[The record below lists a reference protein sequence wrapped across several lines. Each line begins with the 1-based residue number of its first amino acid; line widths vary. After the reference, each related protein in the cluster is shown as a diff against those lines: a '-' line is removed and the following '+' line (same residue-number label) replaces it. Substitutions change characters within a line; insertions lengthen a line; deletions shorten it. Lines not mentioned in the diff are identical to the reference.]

1 MRSVRPR
8 GRGRP
13 ASVCVSPE
21 GVSGGATNSDGGET
35 PLRLTPCPSK
45 KVDVP
50 SRVRP
55 GWTPHPTMCARAK
68 YGAFPADGL
77 RFGLVRDPR
86 EASTHCTAQSV
97 AAQTR
102 GWRGS
107 WRAAVHG
114 PLVCRRGEGHLFPLT
129 PRELPGLVRAGQRR
143 SPSPAF
149 GQGTGSSGRRR
160 WIGSTAAIDPVRV
173 DVTFPHLARLCC
185 CRRARSVRRCSAGRR
200 NSGSSRPA
208 PRRRRPV
215 TCRRRRKARRQTLR
229 RERHVHRSQRCQ

>member
-13 ASVCVSPE
+13 ASACVSPE

-55 GWTPHPTMCARAK
+55 GWMPHPTMCARAK
-68 YGAFPADGL
+68 YSAFPADGL

-114 PLVCRRGEGHLFPLT
+114 PLVCRRGEGHLFPSPLGSCQAWS
-129 PRELPGLVRAGQRR
+129 GLASAGHRRRHSVEGRAPRAGGGGSDRR
-143 SPSPAF
+143 PRSIRSALMSPSRTLRVF
-149 GQGTGSSGRRR
+149 
-160 WIGSTAAIDPVRV
+160 AAVDEPEVCGAVRQA
-173 DVTFPHLARLCC
+173 DAILDRL
-185 CRRARSVRRCSAGRR
+185 V
-200 NSGSSRPA
+200 
-208 PRRRRPV
+208 PRRGGDVP
-215 TCRRRRKARRQTLR
+215 
-229 RERHVHRSQRCQ
+229 